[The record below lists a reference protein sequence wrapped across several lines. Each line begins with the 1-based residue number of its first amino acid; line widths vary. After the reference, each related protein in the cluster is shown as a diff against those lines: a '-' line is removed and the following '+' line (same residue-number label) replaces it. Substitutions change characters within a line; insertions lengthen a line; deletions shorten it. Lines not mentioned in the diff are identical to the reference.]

1 MIDAERNDQK
11 FWTLHGLKVGENLK
25 VIVIGAGPGGYEA
38 AIMAAK
44 LGADVTIVEKD
55 SPGGT
60 CLNRGCI
67 PTKALLATTDALETI
82 HKAKEFGI
90 NLEGSVRPDFKAIME
105 RKVKVVSSLVKGIE
119 YLFNANNVT
128 LVKGVGKL
136 IDKNT
141 VEVTKDDGKIE
152 IIATDKIIL
161 ATGSVPVVP
170 DIFQFDGKKIISS
183 DEVLDLEEL
192 PKSMIIVGGGVIG
205 CEIGQFLSR
214 MGTQVTIIE
223 MVDQIL
229 PLEDSE
235 TAKQLARQF
244 KKDKVKVMTGNKITG
259 VEVTESGVKANL
271 ANGKSVEA
279 ELLLVA
285 IGRRSFLDDLN
296 AQEAGVEL
304 DEHGRI
310 RVNDKMETNVDG
322 IYAIGDIVATPF
334 LAHVASKEGI
344 VAAYNAVK
352 DAGKTVTYKAVP
364 RCVYTEPEVAG
375 VGLTERECE
384 IQGITYKIGQFDF
397 RALGKAQAM
406 GKIQGFVK
414 IIVNPNDVIIGAAV
428 VGAHATDLLTELSLA
443 VHLGLTAEQIGDC
456 IHAHPTLSE
465 AIMEAAHDVHGACVH
480 KK

>member
-1 MIDAERNDQK
+1 M
-11 FWTLHGLKVGENLK
+11 KVT
-25 VIVIGAGPGGYEA
+25 VIGAGPGGYQA

-67 PTKALLATTDALETI
+67 PTKTLLATSDALDTI

-90 NLEGSVRPDFKAIME
+90 NVDGTVTPHFKAIMK
-105 RKVKVVSSLVKGIE
+105 RKAKIVSGLVKGIN

-128 LVKGVGKL
+128 FVKGTGKL

-141 VEVTKDDGKIE
+141 VEVIKDDGSAE
-152 IIATDKIIL
+152 IIATDKVIL
-161 ATGSVPVVP
+161 ATGSVPIVP
-170 DIFQFDGKKIISS
+170 GLFQFDGKKVICS
-183 DEVLDLEEL
+183 DEVLDLQEL

-214 MGTQVTIIE
+214 MGTQIIIVE

-229 PLEDSE
+229 PLEDAE
-235 TAKQLARQF
+235 TAKQMARQF
-244 KKDKVKVMTGNKITG
+244 KKDKIKVMTGTGVSG
-259 VEVTESGVKANL
+259 VEVSDTGVTANL
-271 ANGKSVEA
+271 ANGKSVAA
-279 ELLLVA
+279 ELMLVA
-285 IGRRSFLDDLN
+285 IGRRSFLDNLN

-304 DEHGRI
+304 DERGRI
-310 RVNDKMETNVDG
+310 KVNDKMETSVDG
-322 IYAIGDIVATPF
+322 IFAIGDIVSTPF

-344 VAAYNAVK
+344 VAAHNAVN
-352 DAGKTVTYKAVP
+352 DAGKKVAYKAVP
-364 RCVYTEPEVAG
+364 RCVYTDPEVAG

-384 IQGITYKIGQFDF
+384 AQGIYYKVGQFDF

-414 IIVNPNDVIIGAAV
+414 IIVDSNDVIIGAAV

-443 VHLGLTAEQIGDC
+443 VHLGLTSEQVGDC

-465 AIMEAAHDVHGACVH
+465 AIMEAVHDVHGVCIH
-480 KK
+480 KG

>member
-1 MIDAERNDQK
+1 M
-11 FWTLHGLKVGENLK
+11 KVT
-25 VIVIGAGPGGYEA
+25 VIGAGPGGYQA

-67 PTKALLATTDALETI
+67 PTKTLLATSDVLETI

-90 NLEGSVRPDFKAIME
+90 NVDGTNTPDFKAIIK
-105 RKVKVVSSLVKGIE
+105 RKAKIVSGLVKGIE

-128 LVKGVGKL
+128 LVKGTGKL

-141 VEVTKDDGKIE
+141 VEVIKDDGSTE
-152 IIATDKIIL
+152 TVAADKVIL
-161 ATGSVPVVP
+161 ATGSVPIVP
-170 DIFQFDGKKIISS
+170 GMFQFDGKKVISS
-183 DEVLDLEEL
+183 DEVLDLQEL
-192 PKSMIIVGGGVIG
+192 PKSMIIVGGGAIG

-214 MGTQVTIIE
+214 MGTQITIVE
-223 MVDQIL
+223 MVEQIL
-229 PLEDSE
+229 PLEDAE
-235 TAKQLARQF
+235 TAKQLVRQF
-244 KKDKVKVMTGNKITG
+244 KKDKVKVMTGNGISG
-259 VEVTESGVKANL
+259 VEVTETGVTANL

-279 ELLLVA
+279 ELMLVA
-285 IGRRSFLDDLN
+285 IGRRSFLDNLN

-304 DEHGRI
+304 DERGRI
-310 RVNDKMETNVDG
+310 KVNDKMETSVDG
-322 IYAIGDIVATPF
+322 IYAIGDIVSTPF

-344 VAAYNAVK
+344 VAAYNAVN
-352 DAGKTVTYKAVP
+352 DSGKKVVYKAVP
-364 RCVYTEPEVAG
+364 RCVYTDPEVAA

-384 IQGITYKIGQFDF
+384 AQGMAYKVGQFDF

-414 IIVNPNDVIIGAAV
+414 IIVDSKDVIIGAAV

-443 VHLGLTAEQIGDC
+443 VHLGLTAEQVGDC

-465 AIMEAAHDVHGACVH
+465 AIMEAAHDVHGVCVN
-480 KK
+480 KG

>member
-1 MIDAERNDQK
+1 
-11 FWTLHGLKVGENLK
+11 LKVT
-25 VIVIGAGPGGYEA
+25 VIGAGPGGYEA

-67 PTKALLATTDALETI
+67 PTKALLATSDALETI

-90 NLEGSVRPDFKAIME
+90 SVDGTVAPDFKAIME
-105 RKVKVVSSLVKGIE
+105 RKAKVVSGLVKGIE
-119 YLFNANNVT
+119 YLFNANKVT
-128 LVKGVGKL
+128 LVKGTGKL
-136 IDKNT
+136 VDKNT
-141 VEVTKDDGKIE
+141 VEVTIDDGLTETIS
-152 IIATDKIIL
+152 TDKVIL
-161 ATGSVPVVP
+161 ATGSVPIVP
-170 DIFQFDGKKIISS
+170 DMFQFDGKKVISS
-183 DEVLDLEEL
+183 DEVLELQEL

-205 CEIGQFLSR
+205 CEIGQFLRR
-214 MGTQVTIIE
+214 MGSQITIVE

-229 PLEDSE
+229 PLEDAE
-235 TAKQLARQF
+235 TAKQLARQL
-244 KKDKVKVMTGNKITG
+244 KRDKVKVMTGNGIAS
-259 VEVTESGVKANL
+259 VEVTETGVKANL

-279 ELLLVA
+279 EVLLVA
-285 IGRRSFLDDLN
+285 IGRRSFVDNLN
-296 AQEAGVEL
+296 AQGIGVVA
-304 DEHGRI
+304 DERGRI
-310 RVNDKMETNVDG
+310 VVNDKMETNIEGV
-322 IYAIGDIVATPF
+322 YAIGDIVATPL

-352 DAGKTVTYKAVP
+352 DIGKTVAYKAVP

-384 IQGITYKIGQFDF
+384 SQGIAYKVGQFDF

-414 IIVNPNDVIIGAAV
+414 IIVDSNDVIIGAAI
-428 VGAHATDLLTELSLA
+428 VGAHATDLLAELSLA
-443 VHLGLTAEQIGDC
+443 VHLGLTAEQVGDC

-465 AIMEAAHDVHGACVH
+465 AIMEAAHDVHGVCVN
-480 KK
+480 KA

>member
-1 MIDAERNDQK
+1 MGRK
-11 FWTLHGLKVGENLK
+11 GLCDMKVT
-25 VIVIGAGPGGYEA
+25 VIGAGPGGYQA

-67 PTKALLATTDALETI
+67 PTKTLLATSDALETI
-82 HKAKEFGI
+82 HKTKEFGI
-90 NLEGSVRPDFKAIME
+90 NVDGSVTPDFKAIME
-105 RKVKVVSSLVKGIE
+105 RKAKIVSGLVKGII
-119 YLFNANNVT
+119 YLFKANKVT
-128 LVKGVGKL
+128 LVKGTGKL

-141 VEVTKDDGKIE
+141 VAVIKDDGSTE
-152 IIATDKIIL
+152 TIATDKVIL
-161 ATGSVPVVP
+161 ATGSVPIVP
-170 DIFQFDGKKIISS
+170 GMFQFDGKKVISS
-183 DEVLDLEEL
+183 NEVLDLQEL

-214 MGTQVTIIE
+214 MGTQISIVE
-223 MVDQIL
+223 MLDQIL
-229 PLEDSE
+229 PLEDAE

-244 KKDKVKVMTGNKITG
+244 KKDKVKVMTGNGISG
-259 VEVTESGVKANL
+259 VEVSDTGVTANL

-279 ELLLVA
+279 ELMLVA
-285 IGRRSFLDDLN
+285 IGRRSYVDNLN
-296 AQEAGVEL
+296 VQGIGVEV

-310 RVNDKMETNVDG
+310 VVNDKMETNIEGV
-322 IYAIGDIVATPF
+322 YAIGDIVATPL

-344 VAAYNAVK
+344 NAAYNAVK
-352 DAGKTVTYKAVP
+352 DAGKRVSYKAVP
-364 RCVYTEPEVAG
+364 RCVYTDPEVAG

-384 IQGITYKIGQFDF
+384 AKGIAYKVGQFDF

-414 IIVNPNDVIIGAAV
+414 IIVDTDDVIIGAAV
-428 VGAHATDLLTELSLA
+428 VGAHATDVLTELSLA
-443 VHLGLTAEQIGDC
+443 VHLGLTAEQVGDV

-465 AIMEAAHDVHGACVH
+465 AIMEAAHDIHGVCVH
-480 KK
+480 KG